1 MVYKYYSSMRC
12 EEELFLV
19 YRKDKLRIVRCK
31 GEQNGLSQ
39 IVKESFGSSNFA
51 VVSQQGGKLVV
62 KAV

>member
-1 MVYKYYSSMRC
+1 MRC

-19 YRKDKLRIVRCK
+19 YGKDKLRIVRCK